1 MAKSIE
7 IDYFNTFI
15 LKRVT
20 NDGNIY
26 SIWPNLLPSST
37 PTNGGAIHY
46 FTGGNA
52 ATSGDG
58 LELNFYVEEA
68 RIRGGYNNTFTDY
81 GVRAYLT
88 ETEDQQQRL
97 KSSLIYSGVYNSR
110 TGINNTNQF
119 SVSENITRSVNPN
132 NGSIQKLYATNT
144 NLNVLQENKASYA
157 LIDKDTIYTTEGGTQ
172 TQAAKT
178 VIGQVVPYSGEYG
191 ISKNPE
197 SFAFFGRRMYFAD
210 VNRNAVIRLSMDGV
224 TEINRYG
231 MFDYFRDEFATISDP
246 VQRYVIESISV
257 PGTGTTFVINTNA
270 DHVEYGMLIEQGGTT
285 PVDLE
290 AFVTGI
296 AYNTPS
302 AGKCT
307 ITASKS
313 ITVTSETNFVKF
325 VKDTVEGGWDIHNKN
340 YIVSTQQGVP
350 NDEQAVYTSTTATL
364 QDGGAT
370 YSANPDIATTGGS
383 GSGLTIDILTVGFGG
398 NILTFRIANQ
408 GSGYAVNDILTVAGG
423 NGEGKIK
430 LTFIGATATLDYNTV
445 AFDEDVKG
453 WTSFYSY
460 DPSQMGSLKN
470 KYYTF
475 KNGALWEHYDEVA
488 VNNRSTFY
496 GTNYPASITF
506 IFNDNPQISKNFHT
520 ISYEGASGWQVDT
533 FKSDYT
539 GMDYRY
545 YPSVAGGFQQDEDTT
560 KNVLSYLEGRY
571 ETATPTNIGTS
582 ATSPPFSY
590 AGFNRKENRYV
601 SPLRNNNTANPG
613 EVIFGN
619 SISGIKGFFAEV
631 KVSTDNTTQVGGM
644 KELFSVSSSWALS
657 SQ

>member
-1 MAKSIE
+1 MAQSIE

-20 NDGNIY
+20 NTDNIY
-26 SIWPNLLPSST
+26 SIWPNLLPAKTIASSSEANYF
-37 PTNGGAIHY
+37 PGDAAI
-46 FTGGNA
+46 
-52 ATSGDG
+52 SGDG

-88 ETEDQQQRL
+88 ETEDEQQHL
-97 KSSLIYSGVYNSR
+97 KSTLIYSGVYNSR
-110 TGINNTNQF
+110 TGVNNTNQF
-119 SVSENITRSVNPN
+119 SIGENITRSVNPN
-132 NGSIQKLYATNT
+132 KGSIQKLYATNT

-246 VQRYVIESISV
+246 LQRSVIECVSRA
-257 PGTGTTFVINTNA
+257 GTGTTFVVTTNC
-270 DHVEYGMLIEQGGTT
+270 DNIEYGMLIEQGGAT

-296 AYNTPS
+296 SYDTPL
-302 AGKCT
+302 AGQCT
-307 ITASKS
+307 ITASQS
-313 ITVTSETNFVKF
+313 ITVTSQTNFVKF
-325 VKDTVEGGWDIHNKN
+325 AKDTVEGGWDIHNKN

-350 NDEQAVYTSTTATL
+350 NNEQAAYTSTTANITVE
-364 QDGGAT
+364 GTGYGPTTNA
-370 YSANPDIATTGGS
+370 ATTGGS
-383 GSGLTIDILTVGFGG
+383 GSGLTVDILTVGGGG
-398 NILTFRIANQ
+398 NITSILIANE
-408 GSGYAVNDILTVAGG
+408 GSGYAVNDPLTVSGG
-423 NGEGKIK
+423 GANATIT
-430 LTFIGATATLDYNTV
+430 LTSIGAEATLDYNTV

-460 DPSQMGSLKN
+460 NPAQMGSLKN

-506 IFNDNPQISKNFHT
+506 IFNDNPQVSKSFHT
-520 ISYEGASGWQVDT
+520 VSYEGASGWQVDT
-533 FKSDYT
+533 VKSDYT
-539 GMDYRY
+539 GMDYKY
-545 YPSVAGGFQQDEDTT
+545 YIASPGGFEQEQDTT

-571 ETATPTNIGTS
+571 ETATPTNIGTN
-582 ATSPPFSY
+582 AVTPPFSY
-590 AGFNRKENRYV
+590 AGFSRKENRYV
-601 SPLRNNNTANPG
+601 APLKNNNTANPG
-613 EVIFGN
+613 EVIFGT
-619 SISGIKGFFAEV
+619 SISGVKGFFVEV

-644 KELFSVSSSWALS
+644 KELFSVSSNWALS

>member
-1 MAKSIE
+1 MAQSIE

-20 NDGNIY
+20 NASNIY
-26 SIWPNLLPSST
+26 SIWPNILPAKTESSSGDI
-37 PTNGGAIHY
+37 NY
-46 FTGGNA
+46 FPGDA
-52 ATSGDG
+52 ATSGDNQ
-58 LELNFYVEEA
+58 ELNFYIEEA
-68 RIRGGYNNTFTDY
+68 RIRGGYNNVFTDY

-88 ETEDQQQRL
+88 EINDEQQNL
-97 KSSLIYSGVYNSR
+97 KHSLIYSGIYNNR
-110 TGINNTNQF
+110 TGVNNTNQF
-119 SVSENITRSVNPN
+119 SVGENITRSVNPA

-197 SFAFFGRRMYFAD
+197 SFAYFGRRMYFAD

-246 VQRYVIESISV
+246 LQRYVIESISV

-270 DHVEYGMLIEQGGTT
+270 DHIEYGMLIEQGGTT

-313 ITVTSETNFVKF
+313 ITVTNETNFVKF

-350 NDEQAVYTSTTATL
+350 NDEQAAYTSTTATL
-364 QDGGAT
+364 QNAGTT
-370 YSANPDIATTGGS
+370 YSVNPDIATTGGS
-383 GSGLTIDILTVGFGG
+383 GSGLTIDILTVGGGG

-408 GSGYAVNDILTVAGG
+408 GSGYTINDILTVAGG
-423 NGEGKIK
+423 NGEGQIK
-430 LTFIGATATLDYNTV
+430 LNSIGTTATLDYNTV

-460 DPSQMGSLKN
+460 DPNQMGSLKN

-475 KNGALWEHYDEVA
+475 KNGALWEHYDEVEI
-488 VNNRSTFY
+488 NNRSTFY

-506 IFNDNPQISKNFHT
+506 IFNDNPQINKNFHT

-545 YPSVAGGFQQDEDTT
+545 YPSVAGGFEQDQDTT

-571 ETATPTNIGTS
+571 ETATPTNIGTN
-582 ATSPPFSY
+582 AISPPFSY

-631 KVSTDNTTQVGGM
+631 KLSTDSTTQVGGM
-644 KELFSVSSSWALS
+644 KELFSVSSSWVS
-657 SQ
+657 SST